1 MLRAGMSG
9 EELENL
15 GRNLELL
22 RVCDG
27 LSLFVCLNEPGGDAY
42 PPPYPGGFKFGGERY
57 RPIWEDCATL
67 RLEPNPLAGSVEI
80 AIPYLSV
87 GKDRR
92 LLGDGALELRML
104 TS

>member
-1 MLRAGMSG
+1 MSG

-22 RVCDG
+22 RMCDG
-27 LSLFVCLNEPGGDAY
+27 LSLFVCLDEPGGDAY
-42 PPPYPGGFKFGGERY
+42 PLPYPGGFKFGGESY
-57 RPIWEDCATL
+57 GPIWEDRAIP
-67 RLEPNPLAGSVEI
+67 RLEPNPLSGRFQI

-92 LLGDGALELRML
+92 YSGTVRWIFVC
-104 TS
+104 

>member
-1 MLRAGMSG
+1 MAGMSA

-27 LSLFVCLNEPGGDAY
+27 LSLSVCLNEPGGDAY

-67 RLEPNPLAGSVEI
+67 RLDPNPLAGSVEI

-92 LLGDGALELRML
+92 LLGDGALGLRVL